1 MWSNNI
7 HQEYSH
13 YRQWGNLRHL
23 TILIE
28 YPRIE
33 AEKATYEV
41 HEYPDL
47 IRLKMQKPEA
57 SFSILEQEDKLS
69 NPVEAYISIE
79 EAGNLSW
86 IG

>member
-1 MWSNNI
+1 M
-7 HQEYSH
+7 
-13 YRQWGNLRHL
+13 
-23 TILIE
+23 LIE

-57 SFSILEQEDKLS
+57 SSASLSKETSSLTQLKHASALRKQEISHESDSHNFILRADES
-69 NPVEAYISIE
+69 
-79 EAGNLSW
+79 
-86 IG
+86 